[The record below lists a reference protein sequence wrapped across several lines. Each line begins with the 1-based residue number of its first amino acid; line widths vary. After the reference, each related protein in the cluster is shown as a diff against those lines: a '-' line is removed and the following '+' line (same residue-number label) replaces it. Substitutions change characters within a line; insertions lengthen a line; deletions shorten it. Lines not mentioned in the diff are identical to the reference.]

1 MPGISRDW
9 IQAVAAKR
17 VTARNA
23 RGRQPGPAN
32 DPESVNRFSR
42 IVRARRQVPARAGK
56 HRRNQ
61 DFVEAD
67 RLQRHN
73 DWEAAWFRHV
83 NGRHQVLL
91 QTAGLCTV

>member
-56 HRRNQ
+56 HRRKQ
-61 DFVEAD
+61 DFVEAIAFSATTIG
-67 RLQRHN
+67 RGVVQTRQR
-73 DWEAAWFRHV
+73 EASGV
-83 NGRHQVLL
+83 L